1 MPMMSG
7 MGSATPSQGTM
18 ARVAAYLWAAGALT
32 VLAILALPHGN
43 DLDVPIAWAILAV
56 CTGCGL
62 AMWRF
67 GERFPTWV
75 FHAGLVL
82 ATVAIT
88 GALLWHDD
96 PSADIE
102 MLYLWVALY
111 GFYFFGW
118 RAALLHLALVG
129 MGYAA
134 VLLGQPGGDARVTD
148 WLLTAC
154 GLGVAGCIVGLLRDR
169 LVGLVDRLET
179 AAVTDALT
187 GLLNRGGFEG
197 VISTELERA
206 RRHERPL
213 ALVVGDIDHFKQVN
227 DRFGHVAGDAALERV
242 GAILAD
248 AIRRLDTIARIGG
261 EEFAIVMP
269 DADEQAAFLLAERL
283 RRDVRE
289 TFAGNLAELTMS
301 FGVAA
306 FPKDADTSSRLLQ
319 AADRA
324 LYLAKE
330 LGRDRSVVYNDET
343 STLLAELIA
352 ERDPASS

>member
-1 MPMMSG
+1 
-7 MGSATPSQGTM
+7 MGSATPSRATM

-32 VLAILALPHGN
+32 VLVILALPHG
-43 DLDVPIAWAILAV
+43 DDVDVPVAWAILAV
-56 CTGCGL
+56 CTACGL
-62 AMWRF
+62 AMWGY

-88 GALLWHDD
+88 GAVQSHDD
-96 PSADIE
+96 PGADIE
-102 MLYLWVALY
+102 MLYLWIALY

-118 RAALLHLALVG
+118 RAALAHLALVG
-129 MGYAA
+129 VGYAA
-134 VLLGQPGGDARVTD
+134 VLAGQQGGDARVMD
-148 WLLTAC
+148 WLFTAS
-154 GLGVAGCIVGLLRDR
+154 GLLGAGWIVGLLRDR
-169 LVGLVDRLET
+169 VVGLVDTLET

-187 GLLNRGGFEG
+187 GLLNRDGFEA

-206 RRHERPL
+206 RRHERQL
-213 ALVVGDIDHFKQVN
+213 ALVVGDVDHFKQVN
-227 DRFGHVAGDAALERV
+227 DRFGHQAGDTALELL
-242 GAILAD
+242 GTILAE

-289 TFAGNLAELTMS
+289 SFNGTVAELTMS

-306 FPKDADTSSRLLQ
+306 FPKDAESSSRLLQ

-324 LYLAKE
+324 LYLAKA

-343 STLLAELIA
+343 SALLAELIA

>member
-1 MPMMSG
+1 
-7 MGSATPSQGTM
+7 M
-18 ARVAAYLWAAGALT
+18 ARVAAYLWGAGAVT
-32 VLAILALPHGN
+32 VLAILALPHGD
-43 DLDVPIAWAILAV
+43 DLVLPVAWAIFGL
-56 CTGCGL
+56 CTACGL

-82 ATVAIT
+82 ATAAIT
-88 GALLWHDD
+88 GAILWQDD
-96 PSADIE
+96 PGADIE
-102 MLYLWVALY
+102 MLYLWVVLY

-118 RAALLHLALVG
+118 RAALAHLALVG
-129 MGYAA
+129 VGYAA
-134 VLLGQPGGDARVTD
+134 VLLGQPGGDSRVTD
-148 WLLTAC
+148 WLLTAS
-154 GLGVAGCIVGLLRDR
+154 GLLVAGCIVGLLRDR

-197 VISTELERA
+197 VIATELERA
-206 RRHERPL
+206 RRHDRRL
-213 ALVVGDIDHFKQVN
+213 ALVVGDIDHFKQIN

-242 GAILAD
+242 GGILAD
-248 AIRRLDTIARIGG
+248 GIRRLDTIARIGG
-261 EEFAIVMP
+261 EEFAIVIP
-269 DADEQAAFLLAERL
+269 DSDEQAAFLLAERL

-306 FPKDADTSSRLLQ
+306 FPKDAETSSRLLQ

-324 LYLAKE
+324 LYLAKA
-330 LGRDRSVVYNDET
+330 LGRDRSVLYDEDT
-343 STLLAELIA
+343 SAMLAELIA
-352 ERDPASS
+352 GPDSA